1 MYRTAWIQ
9 TINCHT
15 SHSWMFPIVRGSWTS
30 SLLKSKM
37 LLVFSFIKKINQM
50 SEIFVNVNFGNVHLC
65 WKAKK
70 QGGKMLIH
78 CTCIYLGYTL
88 RHNTCSTDKNRYLVT
103 GLLLHWTAAFPSW
116 QSILLGT
123 INVTGAGLKWF
134 DRVVYCIARYK
145 HSLTHIPFIH

>member
-1 MYRTAWIQ
+1 
-9 TINCHT
+9 
-15 SHSWMFPIVRGSWTS
+15 
-30 SLLKSKM
+30 M

-134 DRVVYCIARYK
+134 DRVVYCIYSPVQAFSDPHTF
-145 HSLTHIPFIH
+145 HSLNFKVSNLQCVKIF